1 MKHLKFSFIIFF
13 FFLPALAFSQT
24 YSGYLGN
31 ASKSVFSDARELRSK
46 FFGDLALNPEA
57 RKLIMEKLT
66 LMYSSEGNPKDS
78 LEIIDI
84 IRKSNLP
91 IAGILLSN
99 DEYNIALSRI
109 SSSDLS
115 SRGSIVSTFVDIL
128 SGVIISKSSIAA
140 KSALFNTFLSQ
151 IFKNRESRILFPN
164 TKEYFDSF
172 EKSKLT
178 AAPRLFAESFK
189 ADLKTIPFNVSKIFT
204 SIKQYRDT
212 LESNPHLK
220 IYTEAYRYYK
230 DIRSLKSIFKINH
243 QSLTNL
249 KVNNGVQS
257 ELYNSLKLLQYIY
270 FQMNTDEQIT
280 GTSKGVMFN
289 NAKMINDD
297 HILQDLFL
305 GLLCAQNPNIQF
317 SDTSLNAKNESGGL
331 KGSNRTLFQITPL
344 INLSKK
350 KENDNIT
357 KYIYNYSEK
366 YYQSE
371 CILDSISNL
380 YEYTESD
387 KEELK
392 NEYFN
397 KSVEFLEYALN
408 PSNLYPDGSFDKS
421 EIDLFINIIK
431 KYKQLED
438 NINNG
443 QNFAALMNTFYI
455 YGDICKTHK
464 AFGDL
469 FNVFSGD
476 FLKTISIVADIL
488 SAKNDQEIANIA
500 NEYFFSG
507 TDAEAKKEF
516 SFSILVNSYAGYY
529 YGKENDFVT
538 NNWTRNRGLTAP
550 IGFEFSK
557 GFGNYGNLSLFIP
570 VLDLGAIV
578 DYKLS
583 NDSTETVTNLDINNV
598 FSPGVYLVYG
608 LPKIPVSLGGGFQF
622 SPQLGKINL
631 NGSVIEPR
639 KLRWNVFL
647 ALDLPL
653 LRIFN
658 N

>member
-1 MKHLKFSFIIFF
+1 
-13 FFLPALAFSQT
+13 
-24 YSGYLGN
+24 
-31 ASKSVFSDARELRSK
+31 
-46 FFGDLALNPEA
+46 
-57 RKLIMEKLT
+57 
-66 LMYSSEGNPKDS
+66 
-78 LEIIDI
+78 
-84 IRKSNLP
+84 
-91 IAGILLSN
+91 
-99 DEYNIALSRI
+99 
-109 SSSDLS
+109 
-115 SRGSIVSTFVDIL
+115 
-128 SGVIISKSSIAA
+128 
-140 KSALFNTFLSQ
+140 
-151 IFKNRESRILFPN
+151 
-164 TKEYFDSF
+164 
-172 EKSKLT
+172 
-178 AAPRLFAESFK
+178 
-189 ADLKTIPFNVSKIFT
+189 
-204 SIKQYRDT
+204 
-212 LESNPHLK
+212 
-220 IYTEAYRYYK
+220 
-230 DIRSLKSIFKINH
+230 
-243 QSLTNL
+243 
-249 KVNNGVQS
+249 
-257 ELYNSLKLLQYIY
+257 
-270 FQMNTDEQIT
+270 MNTDEQIT